1 MESVLFWTAPFVARE
16 GAPDVRLL
24 SCAGP
29 TATHPFSFSSCQIKR
44 LLMKMQHVSEWK
56 KKMKSERKKNGRR
69 CLKDPPTCRRNVRID
84 VLVQFESAD
93 QVDLSTTSATCS
105 TFFCRSGG
113 RVVKH
118 GSLKVGSWKKER
130 SSFNGTISA
139 RQKLVSVKCFLKGK
153 RRRRRRRRTD
163 LSIRE
168 RRRRKWGGQE
178 LELISSVSAAGLT
191 KAAA

>member
-1 MESVLFWTAPFVARE
+1 MIDGIRPLLDCAIRRQRGRPRCSAIVVCRAHCHPPVQFFKL
-16 GAPDVRLL
+16 PDQEI
-24 SCAGP
+24 ADED
-29 TATHPFSFSSCQIKR
+29 ATRFR
-44 LLMKMQHVSEWK
+44 MK

-153 RRRRRRRRTD
+153 RRRRRRRTD

-168 RRRRKWGGQE
+168 RRRRK
-178 LELISSVSAAGLT
+178 
-191 KAAA
+191 